1 MFNRMKAVVTFAAGA
16 VAGLMLAACLT
27 VQGSRPGVFGGEAL
41 ILPLMALL
49 LYVGYEAGRL
59 STLAQAEHLRAALR
73 EAAEEY
79 ATGEVK
85 VLCEDGWCIEKNDAR
100 IRAALL
106 NMMKGVREDA

>member
-1 MFNRMKAVVTFAAGA
+1 MTFFITPFHYTDCFSVRQIGY
-16 VAGLMLAACLT
+16 
-27 VQGSRPGVFGGEAL
+27 GGTTE
-41 ILPLMALL
+41 
-49 LYVGYEAGRL
+49 
-59 STLAQAEHLRAALR
+59 AEHLRAALR